1 MSIDVGSGRQDT
13 SGFGKSIR
21 KFSSIRDSFD
31 KVVKILELLQAAD
44 LLYEDDR
51 EFLDT
56 KLDDLKVRAEE
67 IRIENL
73 KKPKYTPP
81 PTKLSSD
88 IADNL
93 GRSYGAALD
102 DSQDE
107 LRKGIESMYHSSPG
121 LTAALES
128 VLSELDSV
136 SSHVADARI
145 DANDEMCLHA
155 EGLNP
160 LYEVKTAEP
169 AISSSHDFL
178 GDHWWYD
185 LKPGDIVYCVDEQH
199 NYHTLSVMRNDR
211 DEMRLIDHYGG
222 IYFLWSAGDI
232 MSYLAPNR
240 EMLKNKHP
248 VDMRFL

>member
-13 SGFGKSIR
+13 SRFGKSIR

-81 PTKLSSD
+81 PMKLSSD

-93 GRSYGAALD
+93 AALR
-102 DSQDE
+102 E
-107 LRKGIESMYHSSPG
+107 F
-121 LTAALES
+121 
-128 VLSELDSV
+128 
-136 SSHVADARI
+136 DA
-145 DANDEMCLHA
+145 
-155 EGLNP
+155 
-160 LYEVKTAEP
+160 TAETD
-169 AISSSHDFL
+169 AGCEGVL
-178 GDHWWYD
+178 LDHWWYD
-185 LKPGDIVYCVDEQH
+185 LKPGDIVHCTDNQR
-199 NYHTLSVMRNDR
+199 NYHTLSVIRNDR
-211 DEMRLIDHYGG
+211 TEMCLRDHYSG
-222 IYFLWSAGDI
+222 IYSLWSVGDI
-232 MSYLAPNR
+232 MLYLAPKR
-240 EMLKNKHP
+240 EMLKNKHS